1 MELVEIVALSHFV
14 DSRTGSVH
22 RKQRVQMDRPTAER
36 LAKLGLVA
44 IQGEKHV
51 HAEAVIEPVP
61 EAANETTEAP
71 TPPIKR
77 GRK

>member
-14 DSRTGSVH
+14 DSRTGSIH
-22 RKQRVQMDRPTAER
+22 RKQRVQMDRVNAER

-44 IQGEKHV
+44 IQGGRVVEKV
-51 HAEAVIEPVP
+51 AEPVP
-61 EAANETTEAP
+61 EPANEVP
-71 TPPIKR
+71 QPKR